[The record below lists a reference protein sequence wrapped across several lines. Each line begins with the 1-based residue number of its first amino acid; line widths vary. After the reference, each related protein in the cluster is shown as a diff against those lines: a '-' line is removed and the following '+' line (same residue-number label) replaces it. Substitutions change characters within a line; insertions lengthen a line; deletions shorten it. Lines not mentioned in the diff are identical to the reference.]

1 MSERAAGRQAASRGA
16 VLLNFGLVYVIWG
29 STYLAIRYAIETLPT
44 FLMAGVRFLVAGVLL
59 FAWGRLRGA
68 PKPTGANW
76 RAAAVVGGLL
86 LLGGNGAVV
95 WAETRVPSGITALLV
110 ATVPV
115 WMVLVE
121 WLLPGGTR
129 PSGGVFAGL
138 ALGLAG
144 LAVLI
149 GPSAFSAGAAGG
161 VDPVGALAL
170 TAGSISWALGSV
182 YARRAPMPASAP
194 VSTGAQM
201 LCGGAM
207 LVAVAVLAGQA
218 ASFDAGRVSAR
229 SLWGW
234 AYLVTFGSIVG
245 YTAYVWLLA
254 NVSSAKVSTYAY
266 VNPVVAVLLGWAM
279 RGEPVT
285 ARTIVAAAVIVAAV
299 VMITAARPRP
309 AAAPM
314 RRAA

>member
-1 MSERAAGRQAASRGA
+1 
-16 VLLNFGLVYVIWG
+16 VLLNFGIVYVIWG
-29 STYLAIRYAIETLPT
+29 STYLAIRYAIESLPT
-44 FLMAGVRFLVAGVLL
+44 FLMAGARFLVAGAAL
-59 FAWGRLRGA
+59 FAWGRMRGA
-68 PKPTGANW
+68 PRPTGANW

-95 WAETRVPSGITALLV
+95 WAETRVPSGIAALLV

-115 WMVLVE
+115 WMVVVE

-129 PSGGVFAGL
+129 PTVGVFAGL
-138 ALGLAG
+138 ALGLVG
-144 LAVLI
+144 LGVLI
-149 GPSAFSAGAAGG
+149 GPAGFSGSAAGG

-182 YARRAPMPASAP
+182 YARRAPMPESAT

-201 LCGGAM
+201 LCGGTL
-207 LVAVAVLAGQA
+207 LVIVGLLAGQA
-218 ASFDAGRVSAR
+218 GSFDASAVSAR

-245 YTAYVWLLA
+245 YTSYVWLLA
-254 NVSSAKVSTYAY
+254 HVSSAKASTYAY

-279 RGEPVT
+279 RDEPVT
-285 ARTIVAAAVIVAAV
+285 ARTLAAAAVIVAAV
-299 VMITAARPRP
+299 VMITAARSRPP
-309 AAAPM
+309 AAAPA